1 MRLTHLRSF
10 YAVAVSGGFT
20 GASRMTHV
28 SQPTITTQVRFLE
41 DGYGVELFQRTG
53 RKVVLTP
60 IGEQLFELCQ
70 KIFSLESDAI
80 HLLQDAGE
88 LKTGFLR
95 VGAVGP
101 FHVTEMLA
109 SFNQV
114 FPEVRVKVSVGNSES
129 VMKKLVS
136 YEADVAVLA
145 QFSQDE
151 RFYSM
156 PYSRHPIVLFVHSG
170 HRFSQMRAITLE
182 ELHGQPMIFR
192 EEGSTTRKALE
203 SALRRRGISPKVLM
217 EIGSREAIREAVIK
231 GVGIGCVSEVEYIPH
246 RSLRMIRIKNA
257 EVFTDAHVVCLR
269 DRKDARLIS
278 AFLGIAKD
286 LKQIDF
292 KPRRVR

>member
-1 MRLTHLRSF
+1 M
-10 YAVAVSGGFT
+10 
-20 GASRMTHV
+20 MHV
-28 SQPTITTQVRFLE
+28 SQPTITTQVKFLE
-41 DGYGVELFQRTG
+41 EGYGVELFQRAG

-60 IGEQLFELCQ
+60 IGEQLFALCQ
-70 KIFSLESDAI
+70 RIFSLETDAI

-129 VMKKLVS
+129 VMQKLVS
-136 YEADVAVLA
+136 YESDVAVLA

-151 RFYSM
+151 RFYSL
-156 PYSRHPIVLFVHSG
+156 PYSRHPIVLFAHKG
-170 HRFSQMRAITLE
+170 HPFCKSQAVQLE
-182 ELHGQPMIFR
+182 ELEGQPMIFR

-203 SALRRRGISPKVLM
+203 GALRRKGVSPKVLM
-217 EIGSREAIREAVIK
+217 EVGSREAIREAVIK

-246 RSLRMIRIKNA
+246 RSLCMIRIRNA
-257 EVFTDAHVVCLR
+257 EVFTDAHVVCLK

-278 AFLGIAKD
+278 AFLGIARD
-286 LKQIDF
+286 LKRNDF
-292 KPRRVR
+292 KPRRRV